1 MPTKDELAMLQAYP
15 LDLKIAKTKQRI
27 REWVERFG
35 SSGVYV
41 SFSGGKDSTVLL
53 HLVREMYGNDI
64 PAVFVNTGLEYPE
77 IQDFVKTFE
86 NVVILKPKMRFDEVI
101 KKYGYPLI
109 SKDVSQPIYEARRN
123 RNGRSATKF
132 VKDSEYNKRYK
143 EQFDLSKFEPLLEA
157 TDIPICHLCCKVM
170 KKSPS
175 YEYEKTTGR
184 KPIIGTMT
192 EESRMRETE
201 WLHSGCNSFDG
212 KRPSSKPMS
221 FWTEQDVLRYIKEN
235 EIPICS
241 VYGDIVAVD
250 DEKNQYAETLF
261 DGMKLKTTGCQRTGC
276 MFCAFGAHCRDD
288 TRFLDLK
295 QTHPKQYAYCIGGG
309 EFVDGIWKP
318 SKEGLGLG
326 YVFDRL
332 NEIYGQD
339 FIRYK

>member
-1 MPTKDELAMLQAYP
+1 MPTKDDLRQFQSLP
-15 LDLKIAKTKQRI
+15 LFLKVALTKQRI
-27 REWVERFG
+27 REWVDRFG

-53 HLVREMYGNDI
+53 HIVREMYGNDI

-86 NVVILKPKMRFDEVI
+86 NVVILRPKMRFDEVI

-109 SKDVSQPIYEARRN
+109 SKDISQTIYETRRN
-123 RNGRSATKF
+123 KNCRAATKF
-132 VKDSEYNKRYK
+132 VKDSEYNKLYGER
-143 EQFDLSKFEPLLEA
+143 FDLSKYAPLLEA
-157 TDIPICHLCCKVM
+157 IDIPISDICCKVM
-170 KKSPS
+170 KKSPA
-175 YEYEKTTGR
+175 YEFEKTTGK

-192 EESRMRETE
+192 EESRFREAA

-235 EIPICS
+235 NIPICS

-250 DEKNQYAETLF
+250 SEKNQYAETLF
-261 DGMKLKTTGCQRTGC
+261 DGMKLRTTGCHRTGC
-276 MFCAFGAHCRDD
+276 VFCAFGAHCRDD

-295 QTHPKQYAYCIGGG
+295 QTHPKQYAYCMGGG

-318 SKEGLGLG
+318 SKDGLGLS

>member
-1 MPTKDELAMLQAYP
+1 MPTKDELHQFQSLP
-15 LDLKIAKTKQRI
+15 LFLKVALTKQRI
-27 REWVERFG
+27 REWVNWYG
-35 SSGVYV
+35 SNGVYV

-53 HLVREMYGNDI
+53 HIVREMYGNDI

-86 NVVILKPKMRFDEVI
+86 NVTILRPKMRFDEVI

-109 SKDVSQPIYEARRN
+109 SKEVAQRIYQWQKGSRSIYLIN
-123 RNGRSATKF
+123 RWENKNSDGTTKASNF
-132 VKDSEYNKRYK
+132 DIGKYIPLRDSDIQISHKCCVVTK
-143 EQFDLSKFEPLLEA
+143 ENPGSKYQRENHRVPMFA
-157 TDIPICHLCCKVM
+157 
-170 KKSPS
+170 
-175 YEYEKTTGR
+175 
-184 KPIIGTMT
+184 TMT
-192 EESRMRETE
+192 DESRLRENA
-201 WLHSGCNSFDG
+201 WLKNGCNSFDG

-235 EIPICS
+235 GIPICS

-261 DGMKLKTTGCQRTGC
+261 DGIKLKTTGCQRTGC

-309 EFVDGIWKP
+309 EFVDGVWKP

>member
-1 MPTKDELAMLQAYP
+1 MPTKDDLRQFQSLP
-15 LDLKIAKTKQRI
+15 LDLKVALTKQRI
-27 REWVERFG
+27 REWVNWYG
-35 SSGVYV
+35 SNGVYV

-53 HLVREMYGNDI
+53 HIVREMYGNDI

-77 IQDFVKTFE
+77 IQDFVKTFK

-109 SKDVSQPIYEARRN
+109 SKNVSQTIYEARQKPD
-123 RNGRSATKF
+123 GREATKF
-132 VKDSEYNKRYK
+132 QRDSAYNTKYGTR
-143 EQFDLSKFEPLLEA
+143 FDLTKWTPLLKA
-157 TDIPICHLCCKVM
+157 TDVRISHMCCQIT
-170 KKSPS
+170 KKNPAH
-175 YEYEKTTGR
+175 EYEKSTGR
-184 KPIIGTMT
+184 TPILGTMT
-192 EESRMRETE
+192 EESALRETE

-235 EIPICS
+235 GIPICS

-250 DEKNQYAETLF
+250 DEKNQYSDTLF

-295 QTHPKQYAYCIGGG
+295 QTHPKQYAYCVGGG
-309 EFVDGIWKP
+309 EFVDGVWKP

>member
-1 MPTKDELAMLQAYP
+1 
-15 LDLKIAKTKQRI
+15 
-27 REWVERFG
+27 
-35 SSGVYV
+35 
-41 SFSGGKDSTVLL
+41 
-53 HLVREMYGNDI
+53 MYGNDI

-77 IQDFVKTFE
+77 IQSFVKTFE

-109 SKDVSQPIYEARRN
+109 SKDISQNIYEARKTP
-123 RNGRSATKF
+123 NGYKASRFDSN
-132 VKDSEYNKRYK
+132 SEYNKKYGT
-143 EQFDLSKFEPLLEA
+143 QFDLSKWVPLLNLIEV
-157 TDIPICHLCCKVM
+157 PVSHMCCHVI

-175 YEYEKTTGR
+175 KTYEHTTGR
-184 KPIIGTMT
+184 KPFIGTMT

-201 WLHSGCNSFDG
+201 WLKNGCNSFDG

-235 EIPICS
+235 GIPIAS

-250 DEKNQYAETLF
+250 DEKNQYAETLL

-295 QTHPKQYAYCIGGG
+295 RTHPKQYAYCVGGG
-309 EFVDGIWKP
+309 EFVDGVWKP
-318 SKEGLGLG
+318 SKDGLGLG